1 MPLPID
7 NTVRGHAKPMKKLV
21 LLCLLGLAL
30 PRIYAQKIEQ
40 AGFICENAPFPSSHA
55 STIVETPDGIAA
67 AWFGGTHE
75 RHPDVGIWFSYYR
88 NGTWTKPVEVA
99 NGIQGNGKRYP
110 LWNPVLFQLPGK
122 ELILFYKDG
131 PAPNAWWGMLKRSTD
146 GGKSWS
152 AAERLPKD
160 IFGPIKNKPEL
171 LADGTLICPS
181 SSEDNNWRIHMEFTK
196 DGGKTWSRTAALNDG
211 VTTSA
216 IQPSILK
223 LPNGKL
229 QLVCRSENDF
239 VLQSISDDNGK
250 SWSALAPTTLP
261 NPNSGIDAVT
271 LRDGR
276 HLIVYNNT
284 KKGRSPLN
292 VAISSDGQTWKDIAV
307 LENESGGEFSY
318 PAVIQASDGKV
329 HITYTWKRKKIK
341 HVVVTL

>member
-1 MPLPID
+1 
-7 NTVRGHAKPMKKLV
+7 MKKLF
-21 LLCLLGLAL
+21 LLCLLGLAF
-30 PRIYAQKIEQ
+30 PRAYAQKVEQ
-40 AGFICENAPFPSSHA
+40 AAFIYENAPFPSCHA
-55 STIVETPDGIAA
+55 STLVETPEGIAA

-75 RHPDVGIWFSYYR
+75 KHPDVAIWFSYFR
-88 NGTWTKPVEVA
+88 NGSWTKPVEVA
-99 NGIQGNGKRYP
+99 NGVQRNGKRYP
-110 LWNPVLFQLPGK
+110 LWNPVLFQMPGK

-131 PAPNAWWGMLKRSTD
+131 PAPDEWWGMLKRSYD

-160 IFGPIKNKPEL
+160 IYGPIKNKPEL

-181 SSEDNNWRIHMEFTK
+181 SSEDHDWRLHMEFTK
-196 DGGKTWSRTAALNDG
+196 DAGKTWSRTEALNDG

-229 QLVCRSENDF
+229 QLLCRSENDF
-239 VLQSISDDNGK
+239 VLQSTSADNGK
-250 SWSALAPTTLP
+250 SWSALKPTTLL

-271 LRDGR
+271 LKDGR
-276 HLIVYNNT
+276 HIVIYNNT

-292 VAISSDGQTWKDIAV
+292 VAISSDGQTWTDIAV
-307 LENESGGEFSY
+307 LENEPNGEFSY
-318 PAVIQASDGKV
+318 PAVIQSADGKV

-341 HVVVTL
+341 HVIMTL

>member
-1 MPLPID
+1 
-7 NTVRGHAKPMKKLV
+7 MKKLV
-21 LLCLLGLAL
+21 NTCIFCMAVFVVQ
-30 PRIYAQKIEQ
+30 AQKIQ
-40 AGFICENAPFPSSHA
+40 TAGFIYESAPFPSCHA
-55 STIVETPDGIAA
+55 STLVETPQGIAA

-75 RHPDVGIWFSYYR
+75 KHPDVAIWLSFYQ
-88 NGTWTKPVEVA
+88 NGSWSKPMEVA

-110 LWNPVLFQLPGK
+110 TWNPVLYQMPGK
-122 ELILFYKDG
+122 ELILFYKVG
-131 PAPNAWWGMLKRSTD
+131 PAPDEWWGALKRSKD

-152 AAERLPKD
+152 AEELLPKD
-160 IFGPIKNKPEL
+160 IYGPIKNKPEL

-181 SSEDNNWRIHMEFTK
+181 SSEDHDWRLHMEFTK
-196 DGGKTWSRTAALNDG
+196 DAGKTWTRTDALNDG

-223 LPNGKL
+223 LPGGKL

-239 VLQSISDDNGK
+239 VLQSISADQGK
-250 SWSALAPTTLP
+250 TWTPLTPSALL

-271 LRDGR
+271 LQDGR
-276 HLIVYNNT
+276 HIIVYNHT

-292 VAISSDGQTWKDIAV
+292 LAISSDGQNWEDIAI

-318 PAVIQASDGKV
+318 PAVIQAKDGKI

-341 HVVVTL
+341 HVVMTL

>member
-1 MPLPID
+1 
-7 NTVRGHAKPMKKLV
+7 MKKLF
-21 LLCLLGLAL
+21 LLCLLGLAI
-30 PRIYAQKIEQ
+30 PRAYAQKIEQ
-40 AGFICENAPFPSSHA
+40 AGFIYENAPFPSSHA
-55 STIVETPDGIAA
+55 STLVETPEGIAA

-75 RHPDVGIWFSYYR
+75 RHPDVSIWFSYFR
-88 NGTWTKPVEVA
+88 HGSWTKPVEVA
-99 NGIQGNGKRYP
+99 NGIQANGKRYP
-110 LWNPVLFQLPGK
+110 LWNPVLFQMPGK

-160 IFGPIKNKPEL
+160 IYGPIKNKPEL
-171 LADGTLICPS
+171 LADGTLLCPS
-181 SSEDNNWRIHMEFTK
+181 SSEDNDWRIHMEFTK
-196 DGGKTWSRTAALNDG
+196 DGGRTWSRTEALNDG

-229 QLVCRSENDF
+229 QLVCRSENDY
-239 VLQSISDDNGK
+239 VLQSTSSDNGR
-250 SWSALAPTTLP
+250 SWATLTPTTLL

-271 LRDGR
+271 LQDGR
-276 HLIVYNNT
+276 HVIVYNNT

-292 VAISSDGQTWKDIAV
+292 VAISSDGQTWKDIAT
-307 LENESGGEFSY
+307 LENEPGGEFSY
-318 PAVIQASDGKV
+318 PAVIQASDGKI

-341 HVVVTL
+341 HVIMTL

>member
-1 MPLPID
+1 
-7 NTVRGHAKPMKKLV
+7 MKKLFYV
-21 LLCLLGLAL
+21 CLFSMAFT
-30 PRIYAQKIEQ
+30 ITYAQKIES
-40 AGFICENAPFPSSHA
+40 AAFIYESAPFPSCHA
-55 STIVETPDGIAA
+55 STLVETPQGIAA

-75 RHPDVGIWFSYYR
+75 KHPDVAIWLSFYQ
-88 NGTWTKPVEVA
+88 NGTWSNPQEVA

-110 LWNPVLFQLPGK
+110 LWNPVLFQIPGK

-131 PAPNAWWGMLKRSTD
+131 PAPDEWWGMLKRSFD
-146 GGKSWS
+146 GGKTWS
-152 AAERLPKD
+152 AAEHLPKD
-160 IFGPIKNKPEL
+160 IYGPIKNKPEL

-181 SSEDNNWRIHMEFTK
+181 SSEDHDWRLHMEFTR
-196 DGGKTWSRTAALNDG
+196 DGGKTWSRTEALNDG

-223 LPNGKL
+223 LPDGKL

-239 VLQSISDDNGK
+239 VLQSISSDQGK
-250 SWSALAPTTLP
+250 SWSALKPTNLL

-276 HLIVYNNT
+276 HIIVYNNT

-292 VAISSDGQTWKDIAV
+292 VAISMDGQDWKDIAI

-318 PAVIQASDGKV
+318 PAVIQAKDGRV

-341 HVVVTL
+341 HVVMTL

>member
-1 MPLPID
+1 
-7 NTVRGHAKPMKKLV
+7 MKKLFY
-21 LLCLLGLAL
+21 LCLFSMAFFVAH
-30 PRIYAQKIEQ
+30 AQQIQ
-40 AGFICENAPFPSSHA
+40 SAGFIYETAPFPSCHA
-55 STIVETPDGIAA
+55 STLVETPQGIAA

-75 RHPDVGIWFSYYR
+75 KHPDVAIWLSYFQ
-88 NGTWTKPVEVA
+88 NGTWSKPVEVA

-110 LWNPVLFQLPGK
+110 LWNPVLFQMPGK

-131 PAPNAWWGMLKRSTD
+131 PAPDEWWGMLKRSFD
-146 GGKSWS
+146 GGKTWS

-160 IFGPIKNKPEL
+160 IYGPIKNKPEL

-181 SSEDNNWRIHMEFTK
+181 SSEDHDWRIHMEFTK
-196 DGGKTWSRTAALNDG
+196 DGGKTWSRTEALNDG

-223 LPNGKL
+223 LPDGKL

-239 VLQSISDDNGK
+239 VLQSISADQGK
-250 SWSALAPTTLP
+250 SWSALKPTSLL

-271 LRDGR
+271 LKDGR
-276 HLIVYNNT
+276 HIIIYNNT

-292 VAISSDGQTWKDIAV
+292 VAISSDGQNWKDVAV
-307 LENESGGEFSY
+307 LENEPNGEFSY
-318 PAVIQASDGKV
+318 PAVIQAADGKV

-341 HVVVTL
+341 HVVMTL

>member
-1 MPLPID
+1 
-7 NTVRGHAKPMKKLV
+7 
-21 LLCLLGLAL
+21 
-30 PRIYAQKIEQ
+30 
-40 AGFICENAPFPSSHA
+40 
-55 STIVETPDGIAA
+55 
-67 AWFGGTHE
+67 
-75 RHPDVGIWFSYYR
+75 VGIWFSYFR
-88 NGTWTKPVEVA
+88 NGSWTKPVEVA

-110 LWNPVLFQLPGK
+110 LWNPVLFQMPGK

-131 PAPNAWWGMLKRSTD
+131 PAPDEWWGLLKRSTD

-171 LADGTLICPS
+171 LADGTLLCPS

-239 VLQSISDDNGK
+239 VLQSFSDDNGK
-250 SWSALAPTTLP
+250 SWSALAQTTLP

-276 HLIVYNNT
+276 HIIVYNNT

-292 VAISSDGQTWKDIAV
+292 VAISADGQTWKDISV
-307 LENESGGEFSY
+307 LENEANGEFSY
-318 PAVIQASDGKV
+318 PAVIQSADGKV

-341 HVVVTL
+341 HVVMTL